1 MAAPLLD
8 LTLVPHRSLGPR
20 GFAVLMGL
28 LCAVSFG
35 AGAVFVAVGAWPVV
49 GFLGLDVALVYVA
62 FKASYARGRER
73 ERVTLHDDRLEIVN
87 TDRWGRTR
95 TRTLEPYWLTVE
107 AGERVTLR
115 SHGKATVVGAFLP
128 PAGRVELAQAL
139 DAALRAWRQS
149 PSTSR
154 IE

>member
-1 MAAPLLD
+1 MTAPLLD
-8 LTLVPHRSLGPR
+8 LTLVPHRSLGR
-20 GFAVLMGL
+20 KGFAVVMGL
-28 LCAVSFG
+28 LCAVSFV

-49 GFLGLDVALVYVA
+49 GFLGLDVALVYLA

-73 ERVTLHDDRLEIVN
+73 ERVILHDDRLEIVN

-107 AGERVTLR
+107 AGDRVALR
-115 SHGKATVVGAFLP
+115 SHGRSTEVGAFLP
-128 PAGRVELAQAL
+128 PAGRADLALAL
-139 DAALRAWRQS
+139 ETALARWRQS